1 LSNILINKKSLKNVN
16 EDLRIFLSKV
26 NIQFIRENGN
36 IKLVNAD
43 QKIEFLIF

>member
-26 NIQFIRENGN
+26 NIQFIREIGN